1 MKHKVW
7 SSLRFRL
14 VLYSFISLVMAV
26 VTETIIGLLLYLLS
40 TGMGTAYTG
49 YGMNRRVPDVN
60 KANAYRH
67 IDRIHDRGV
76 WRTLRQ
82 IQRMD
87 RPTLYMILVAG
98 LIVGMVLFICYF
110 LLLTRRITRDLSY
123 ISGRITKIAEG
134 NLNERIEVKRQD
146 EIGEIAERINEMAQ
160 EIQRLMESE
169 REALQTNKDLIT
181 CVAHDLRTP
190 LTSVIGY
197 LQLAMETDKYP
208 VEQRQ
213 EYARIA
219 SQKANRLEGL
229 IQDLFTYTKMV
240 SGEVSLHPCDID
252 IVKLLE
258 QMEEEFYPLFQ
269 VNGLECQMH
278 TNIDSLILHVDPEL
292 IARAVQNLL
301 SNAVKYGKDGKQILV
316 FVEKREEEVAISVQN
331 YGLVIPKE
339 SLGQIFDKF
348 YRVEESRSRKTGGT
362 GLGLNIT
369 KEIILLHGGTIQAQ
383 SDVDGTIFTVTLPLN
398 RK

>member
-1 MKHKVW
+1 
-7 SSLRFRL
+7 
-14 VLYSFISLVMAV
+14 MAV

-60 KANAYRH
+60 KVNAYRH

-269 VNGLECQMH
+269 DNGLECQMH

-362 GLGLNIT
+362 GLGLNIA
-369 KEIILLHGGTIQAQ
+369 KEIILLHGGTIRAQ

>member
-1 MKHKVW
+1 
-7 SSLRFRL
+7 
-14 VLYSFISLVMAV
+14 MAV

-60 KANAYRH
+60 KVNAYRH
-67 IDRIHDRGV
+67 TDRIHDRGV

-269 VNGLECQMH
+269 DNGLECQMH

-362 GLGLNIT
+362 GLGLNIA
-369 KEIILLHGGTIQAQ
+369 KEIILLHGGTIRAQ

>member
-1 MKHKVW
+1 
-7 SSLRFRL
+7 
-14 VLYSFISLVMAV
+14 MAV

-60 KANAYRH
+60 KATAYRH
-67 IDRIHDRGV
+67 TDRIHDRGV

-269 VNGLECQMH
+269 DNGLECQMH